1 MPVAVCFVKSWL
13 SPVCNCCIRSD
24 SFSERFGQI
33 CKMRLIFMSGFSVS
47 VL

>member
-24 SFSERFGQI
+24 SYIERFGNGAD
-33 CKMRLIFMSGFSVS
+33 MRNAFNIHERF
-47 VL
+47 